1 MQAIVTLDD
10 ALVAR
15 AECLTGLRTQ
25 SALLREALNAL
36 IERECARRLATLD
49 STMPAALH
57 LVPRRRSGT

>member
-10 ALVAR
+10 LLVAR
-15 AECLTGLRTQ
+15 AESLTGLRTH

-36 IERECARRLATLD
+36 IERESERHTETLD
-49 STMPAALH
+49 RPAATLH